1 MKLILILG
9 VTLLV
14 VLICQIYMS
23 LKDKEGFDSAALE
36 AGERAFL
43 NKQNDYWSLR
53 NVGIGAGLIRSD
65 PEVNKWLKFDDNKN
79 LQDYTPEITGSQTEM
94 DKKIT
99 KCRVITSCD
108 QLEEGDQGDCGYC
121 AYDKEFRYGGKD
133 GPAPDVCPKKVDQ

>member
-23 LKDKEGFDSAALE
+23 LKDKEGFSNETLQ

-43 NKQNDYWSLR
+43 NKQEDYWGLR
-53 NVGIGAGLIRSD
+53 SVGIGAGLLKTNPD
-65 PEVNKWLKFDDNKN
+65 VNTWLKLDNNKD
-79 LQDYTPEITGSQTEM
+79 LKQFTPEIGGSQSEM

-99 KCRVITSCD
+99 KCRVLTSCD
-108 QLEEGDQGDCGYC
+108 QLQEGDQGDCGYC
-121 AYDKEFRYGGKD
+121 AYDKEFRYGGSIE
-133 GPAPDVCPKKVDQ
+133 